1 MKQKYI
7 ILLTILITLV
17 IVVGGFFAWQY
28 ELSRN
33 KTTYEEGYDSGKLEG
48 LLYTQQTGN
57 ILFNVNGNLTEL
69 KMPEEWK
76 LQIQQYLNQIGGQ
89 E

>member
-7 ILLTILITLV
+7 VLLTILITLV

-28 ELSRN
+28 ELKRN
-33 KTTYEEGYDSGKLEG
+33 QSTYDKGYNSGKLEG
-48 LLYTQQTGN
+48 LLYTQQTGRVV
-57 ILFNVNGNLTEL
+57 ILENGNPSEFTIE
-69 KMPEEWK
+69 
-76 LQIQQYLNQIGGQ
+76 QICNNINQQQVV

>member
-7 ILLTILITLV
+7 ILLTILITLA

-33 KTTYEEGYDSGKLEG
+33 QTTYEEGYNSGKLEG

-57 ILFNVNGNLTEL
+57 IAILDNGNLTEV
-69 KMPEEWK
+69 PIG
-76 LQIQQYLNQIGGQ
+76 QVCNNINQQGVQ